1 MSNRIK
7 AIIFI
12 DIIMVIFT
20 MVTAFVTKNTTWV
33 VCSVLWID
41 LAITN
46 YCDNKLLESKD
57 ELFDIQ
63 NELIDAQQKTIT
75 EFIKQQNSTKIV
87 MLNDIKISKKYKKP
101 GKAKMDS
108 RIEYYKHFQDFRVPV
123 LVDKDN
129 NLKDGYTSY
138 LIAQSL
144 GHNCIS
150 VRVV

>member
-1 MSNRIK
+1 MNNRIK

-12 DIIMVIFT
+12 DIVMVIFT
-20 MVTAFVTKNTTWV
+20 MVTAFVTKNSTWV

-46 YCDNKLLESKD
+46 YCDSKLLKDKD

-63 NELIDAQQKTIT
+63 NKLIDTQQDVIT
-75 EFIKQQNSTKIV
+75 EFVREQNSIKIV
-87 MLNDIKISKKYKKP
+87 MLKDIKISKKYKKP
-101 GKAKMDS
+101 GKIKMES
-108 RIEYYKHFQDFRVPV
+108 RIEYFKRFQDFKVPV
-123 LVDKDN
+123 IVDKDN
-129 NLKDGYTSY
+129 NLIDGYTSY
-138 LIAQSL
+138 LIAKSL

>member
-7 AIIFI
+7 AIIFM
-12 DIIMVIFT
+12 DIAMSIFT
-20 MVTAFVTKNTTWV
+20 IVTAFVTKNFTWI
-33 VCSVLWID
+33 VCSVLWLD
-41 LAITN
+41 LALTN
-46 YCDNKLLESKD
+46 FLDNDLLRRKD

-87 MLNDIKISKKYKKP
+87 MLNDIKIPKKYKKP